1 MLPQVTSG
9 IRAAGFTDSRLRQLY
24 SSIYRAFRRRRS
36 LLLLDLE
43 KQVQIE
49 ELPWIRAIDRFRAE
63 DLSSAELAKQTLEE
77 VVILALSSFPQA
89 IIPNK
94 LLQELNA
101 LSKGAGLDL
110 SLVDELAADIFMG
123 SSR

>member
-1 MLPQVTSG
+1 M
-9 IRAAGFTDSRLRQLY
+9 
-24 SSIYRAFRRRRS
+24 
-36 LLLLDLE
+36 LLLDLE

-49 ELPWIRAIDRFRAE
+49 ELPWIRAVDGFRAE